1 VDVLGDL
8 AEIAHVEPSA
18 AGGAFHGVISRI
30 FRGAVGIDPK
40 LSSLRWCQIKP
51 CLIRGA
57 EEHDI
62 NPKQYCAHDDD
73 RYQAEQKAQKSTMVR
88 VIILRK
94 LTRQWSPQG

>member
-40 LSSLRWCQIKP
+40 LSSL
-51 CLIRGA
+51 
-57 EEHDI
+57 
-62 NPKQYCAHDDD
+62 
-73 RYQAEQKAQKSTMVR
+73 
-88 VIILRK
+88 
-94 LTRQWSPQG
+94 SPD